1 MRTSITFFFTLYQK
15 IGTSMFYGVEYFISS
30 IRHRACM
37 KQGQKPD
44 TNIQTFLMLQT
55 CIIVVKIY
63 LLEFNSFAQHE
74 HLYLG

>member
-1 MRTSITFFFTLYQK
+1 MRALITFFTLYQK
-15 IGTSMFYGVEYFISS
+15 TGTSMFYGVEYFISS
-30 IRHRACM
+30 IRHRAHM

-44 TNIQTFLMLQT
+44 TNIQTFLLLQT
-55 CIIVVKIY
+55 CIILVKIY

>member
-1 MRTSITFFFTLYQK
+1 
-15 IGTSMFYGVEYFISS
+15 MFYGVEYFISS
-30 IRHRACM
+30 IRHRAYM

-44 TNIQTFLMLQT
+44 TNIQTFLLLQT
-55 CIIVVKIY
+55 CIILVKIH